1 MKKLSVKTLRE
12 KSLLKVLH
20 REKMKN
26 LCPNNPLHKFFRRL
40 QNLLLIT
47 AILTLTVAAQERL
60 VLIGGGKRPPES
72 IARFVDWAGKEKARI
87 LIVTWASGVPE
98 ESFDGIKKD
107 FIAYKIASFENAP
120 LAPLDAEE
128 RAAFLNQLK
137 TATGIFFTG
146 GDQNRIMDVLQD
158 ETLFTALREKYNVG
172 AVFGGTS
179 AGTAAI
185 SDPMMTGEADLK
197 IIDGA
202 KVGVRKGLG
211 LLPNA
216 ILDQHFIVRQR
227 QNRLFGLI
235 LKNPQTL
242 GIGIDEDTALLVENN
257 RRAEVVGTSAVM
269 LVDAQRRKGAML
281 IHLLKAGESFDLKK
295 RKIIFK
301 TKKAANSN

>member
-1 MKKLSVKTLRE
+1 
-12 KSLLKVLH
+12 
-20 REKMKN
+20 MKN
-26 LCPNNPLHKFFRRL
+26 LYPNNSPRKFFRRL
-40 QNLLLIT
+40 QSLFLLT
-47 AILTLTVAAQERL
+47 AILTLTAAAQERL

-72 IARFVDWAGKEKARI
+72 IARFVDWAGREKARI

-107 FIAYKIASFENAP
+107 FAAYKIAAFENAP
-120 LAPLDAEE
+120 PAPLDAEE

-137 TATGIFFTG
+137 AATGIFFTG

-158 ETLFTALREKYNVG
+158 ETLFNALREKYNAG

-235 LKNPQTL
+235 LKNPQML

-257 RRAEVVGTSAVM
+257 RRAEVVGASAVM
-269 LVDAQRRKGAML
+269 FVDAHRRKGAIL
-281 IHLLKAGESFDLKK
+281 IHILKAGESFDLKK

-301 TKKAANSN
+301 TKKAVNAN

>member
-1 MKKLSVKTLRE
+1 
-12 KSLLKVLH
+12 
-20 REKMKN
+20 MKN

-146 GDQNRIMDVLQD
+146 GDQNRIMEVLQD
-158 ETLFTALREKYNVG
+158 ETLLNALREKYDAG

-235 LKNPQTL
+235 LKNP
-242 GIGIDEDTALLVENN
+242 
-257 RRAEVVGTSAVM
+257 
-269 LVDAQRRKGAML
+269 
-281 IHLLKAGESFDLKK
+281 
-295 RKIIFK
+295 
-301 TKKAANSN
+301 

>member
-1 MKKLSVKTLRE
+1 M
-12 KSLLKVLH
+12 
-20 REKMKN
+20 
-26 LCPNNPLHKFFRRL
+26 
-40 QNLLLIT
+40 
-47 AILTLTVAAQERL
+47 TVAAQERL

-72 IARFVDWAGKEKARI
+72 IARFVDWAGREKARI
-87 LIVTWASGVPE
+87 LIVTWASGVTE

-107 FIAYKIASFENAP
+107 FAAYKTASFENAP
-120 LAPLDAEE
+120 FAPLDAEE
-128 RAAFLNQLK
+128 RAVFLSQLK

-158 ETLFTALREKYNVG
+158 ETLLNALREKYDAG

-211 LLPNA
+211 LLPNT

-269 LVDAQRRKGAML
+269 FVDAHRRNGAML

-301 TKKAANSN
+301 AIVVTQKR